1 MALPESFLQISNRVR
16 NWGRWGDDDQLGTL
30 NFITPEVVR
39 NAAGCIRTGESFPL
53 SVTLE
58 QEGIQVGFI
67 PGRINPILEMISIDE
82 PIDAEAGVDSFHTSD
97 DVIQMGLQAAT
108 HWDGLCH
115 ASYNGFVY
123 NGYSSETITSNEGAT
138 RCGIENLRTVC
149 SRGVLLDV
157 ARAKEVD
164 VLDCPYAIT
173 AKDLDEAAAMGNV
186 EIKSGDIVLVRTG
199 RMSIYESEGGMA
211 YCLGPSGSGKS
222 TLIRT
227 FNGLESLDKGHLEV
241 LGIPLDADNDERQI
255 RRIRKRVGM
264 VFQQFNLF
272 PHLSILDNITL
283 APIRVQRRP
292 RKEAEN
298 RALQLLTQMGIAEQ
312 AYKYPAQLSGGQ
324 QQRVAITRA
333 LALNPEVMLFDEPT
347 SALDPERV
355 KEVLD
360 AMRSLAKDGMTMVV
374 VTHEM
379 GFAREVADRVLFM
392 DEGRVVEI
400 SKPDELDKSVRWQ
413 KMASW
418 GGQH

>member
-211 YCLGPSGSGKS
+211 YCLGPSGDGSNAGFSLS
-222 TLIRT
+222 TVDWLHEHEVAAVANDTLAFEVYPSEDVPMAIHMLHLVDMGLT
-227 FNGLESLDKGHLEV
+227 QGQNWNLESLADACEKDGSYDFFLSATPEPF
-241 LGIPLDADNDERQI
+241 LGA
-255 RRIRKRVGM
+255 VGSP
-264 VFQQFNLF
+264 V
-272 PHLSILDNITL
+272 
-283 APIRVQRRP
+283 AP
-292 RKEAEN
+292 
-298 RALQLLTQMGIAEQ
+298 
-312 AYKYPAQLSGGQ
+312 
-324 QQRVAITRA
+324 VAI
-333 LALNPEVMLFDEPT
+333 
-347 SALDPERV
+347 
-355 KEVLD
+355 K
-360 AMRSLAKDGMTMVV
+360 
-374 VTHEM
+374 
-379 GFAREVADRVLFM
+379 
-392 DEGRVVEI
+392 
-400 SKPDELDKSVRWQ
+400 
-413 KMASW
+413 
-418 GGQH
+418 